1 MFQELLKEWYYT
13 GFFVGTLSFAIFYL
27 VLWSSLIGI
36 LQRLGFF
43 RLWYGLEEPMCDLDM
58 DLSLGGYGGDD
69 NMRDRHV
76 HVVEE
81 HDDADNNHLNN
92 SEDNESIEPHF
103 EDWHDFDSPA
113 TQDRSIPIPPATDP
127 PPVFHYQRVVSR
139 EESDGEWEDIF
150 YPAVDGIGRQ

>member
-58 DLSLGGYGGDD
+58 DLSLGGFGGDD

-76 HVVEE
+76 HGVEE
-81 HDDADNNHLNN
+81 HDDADNNRLNN
-92 SEDNESIEPHF
+92 NDNNESSEGF
-103 EDWHDFDSPA
+103 GLLLFGLSPSSPLA
-113 TQDRSIPIPPATDP
+113 AGEAASWTVPSSCCSWRGAINSAWSIA
-127 PPVFHYQRVVSR
+127 
-139 EESDGEWEDIF
+139 
-150 YPAVDGIGRQ
+150 